1 MRERDIEK
9 KYKKAIEDKGGMCLK
24 LSSQYFSGLPD
35 RLVILP
41 GGDIF
46 FVEFKSPTG
55 ILSMRQR
62 SVIRQLKELGVR
74 VEVINEI

>member
-9 KYKKAIEDKGGMCLK
+9 KYKKKIEEAGGMCLK

-41 GGDIF
+41 GGEIYF
-46 FVEFKSPTG
+46 IEFKSPTG

-74 VEVINEI
+74 VEVVNEI